1 MSEANHDSHHGHSH
15 GHAHQHGLGHAHAP
29 VDFTRAFV
37 LGITLNTIFVV
48 IEAGCGWHYGSLA
61 LMADAGHNLGDVAGL
76 LLAWGAAWAGKRR
89 ATTVH
94 TYGWQRA
101 TILAACG
108 NAALLLIA
116 MGWLAWEAL
125 SRFSAPAPAAGGVI
139 MSVAGIGLLINTGT
153 AWLFMRGSA
162 NDLNIRGAFL
172 HMVADALVS
181 LGVVIAGAFLWWKQW
196 AWIDPVVSLIIVVVV
211 LVGTW
216 GLLRQ
221 SLRLLFDGVPHAVDA
236 GAVAAYLQNLPG
248 VTALHDLHIWGLSTS
263 TVALTVHVIMPAGHP
278 GDAFLR
284 QCAQELQ
291 TRFTIGHATIQIEQI
306 PFCAPCDQQGGSTVP
321 PVEVASGSACSSPDH
336 GHSAEHSHGHSHG
349 HSHP

>member
-1 MSEANHDSHHGHSH
+1 MSEASHGSHHGHAHHH
-15 GHAHQHGLGHAHAP
+15 GHGHAHAP

-48 IEAGCGWHYGSLA
+48 IEAGCGWYYGSLA
-61 LMADAGHNLGDVAGL
+61 LLADAGHNLGDVAGL
-76 LLAWGAAWAGKRR
+76 LLAWGATWAGKKR

-101 TILAACG
+101 TILAACA
-108 NAALLLIA
+108 NALLLLVA
-116 MGWLAWEAL
+116 MVWLSWEAI

-139 MSVAGIGLLINTGT
+139 MGVAGIGLLINAGT
-153 AWLFMRGSA
+153 AWLFFRGSA
-162 NDLNIRGAFL
+162 GDLNIRGAFL

-181 LGVVIAGAFLWWKQW
+181 LGVVIAGALLWWQQW

-236 GAVAAYLQNLPG
+236 GAVATYLEKLPG
-248 VTALHDLHIWGLSTS
+248 VTAVHDLHIWGLSTS
-263 TVALTVHVIMPAGHP
+263 TVALTAHLIMPEGHP

-284 QCAQELQ
+284 QCAHELQ
-291 TRFTIGHATIQIEQI
+291 TRFTIGHATIQIEQV
-306 PFCAPCDQQGGSTVP
+306 PFCAPCDQHGGSTVP
-321 PVEVASGSACSSPDH
+321 QTAAAPAPGCSSPEHDH
-336 GHSAEHSHGHSHG
+336 PDHHPHEHGPG